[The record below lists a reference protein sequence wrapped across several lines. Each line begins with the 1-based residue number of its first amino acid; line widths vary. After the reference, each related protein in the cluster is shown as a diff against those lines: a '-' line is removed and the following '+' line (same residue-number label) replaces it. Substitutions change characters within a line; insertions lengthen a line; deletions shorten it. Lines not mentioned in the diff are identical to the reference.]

1 MLEILIADDH
11 PVVRQGIMRIIEDMP
26 DMKVG
31 GEAENGSEVLGKIR
45 EKDYDL
51 VLLDISMPGSEGL
64 EVIREIKK
72 LKPHLPVLILT
83 IHPEKYYGLR
93 MLQAG
98 ASGYLTKQNA
108 PFELIEAIRKVSQG
122 GMYISDSLAKLL
134 VGSQKA
140 GSAKPGH
147 ETLSDREYQVM
158 YMIAKGKK
166 VKAIA
171 DELCISVKTI
181 HVHRRHILEKMN
193 MSSNAEIIRYAIQNG
208 ILES

>member
-31 GEAENGSEVLGKIR
+31 GEAENGSEVLQKIR

>member
-1 MLEILIADDH
+1 MLQILVADDH
-11 PVVRQGIMRIIEDMP
+11 PVVRQGIMRIIEDTP
-26 DMKVG
+26 DMRVT
-31 GEAENGSEVLGKIR
+31 GEAENGYEVLRKIK

-51 VLLDISMPGSEGL
+51 ILLDISMPGSDGL
-64 EVIREIKK
+64 EVIRELKK
-72 LKPHLPVLILT
+72 LRPNIPVLILT

-122 GMYISDSLAKLL
+122 GMYISNSLAELL
-134 VGSQKA
+134 VTAKKGS
-140 GSAKPGH
+140 GGKPSH

-158 YMIAKGKK
+158 YLIATGKK
-166 VKAIA
+166 VKSIA
-171 DELCISVKTI
+171 EELSISVKTI

-193 MSSNAEIIRYAIQNG
+193 MTSNAEIIHYAIQNG